1 MPGRAIAAAPSE
13 DASKAD
19 RDKLQGTWKVI
30 RMEHAGKNV
39 PADQFADLR
48 IVISGNELTGKE
60 GDQVRERFTFTL
72 DSAQKPRTIDTTA
85 IEGPAKGE
93 TSRGIYEIDGDTVKL
108 CVNEKGKERPS
119 AFATKEGTTHVLLL
133 LQREKK

>member
-1 MPGRAIAAAPSE
+1 MQTQSAAQT
-13 DASKAD
+13 D
-19 RDKLQGTWKVI
+19 RDRLQGTWKVV
-30 RMEHAGKNV
+30 RMEHAGKKV

-72 DSAQKPRTIDTTA
+72 DPAKKPRTIDTTA

-93 TSRGIYEIDGDTVKL
+93 TARGIYELDGDTLKL
-108 CVNEKGKERPS
+108 CVSEKGKERP
-119 AFATKEGTTHVLLL
+119 AEFATKTGTDRVLFVLR
-133 LQREKK
+133 REK